1 MPGFSPR
8 GDEPGNSKKGLFMV
22 LRASLAGLGLV
33 FFAGSCALAEGP
45 IVSLTEQAATDR
57 WAYDFLADLTS
68 EIGPRPAASPAAQRA
83 AQWAQQR
90 LRQAGF
96 DEVHLETFPVTSWT
110 RGPESAEITAPLRQ
124 RLAVAALGQ
133 SVATPAAGIDA
144 EIALFKSFQALRDVA
159 AGSLSGKIAVVT
171 QRMTRTQDGSGYGAI
186 VAMRVAGAS
195 EAARKGAVAYLI
207 RSVGTDNHRL
217 PHTGV
222 MAYAKDMSKIP
233 AAALSNPDADQLERL
248 AVKGSVKLHLA
259 LASESHENAEAV
271 TVVAELRGRE
281 NPDQVVLLG
290 GHLDS
295 WDLGTG
301 AIDDGAGVAIVAGA
315 ARLIGLLPQRPRR
328 TIRVVLFGAEE
339 IGGAS
344 KPYADGQGNKVGS
357 IVIAGESDFGGRK
370 IYQASLPAGAAA
382 TAFGKKMAAVIEP
395 LGVDLS
401 TMPARHGGA
410 DLEDLGARGVPF
422 VQFSQNGLDYFD
434 IHHTAD
440 DTFDKIDAADLAQN
454 IAVWAS
460 FAWLAA
466 EDGID
471 FRAIAAQVQGK

>member
-1 MPGFSPR
+1 MSA
-8 GDEPGNSKKGLFMV
+8 
-22 LRASLAGLGLV
+22 RAFLAGLGFSLL
-33 FFAGSCALAEGP
+33 AGSAVVAADPLAT
-45 IVSLTEQAATDR
+45 LTSQAVTDR

-68 EIGPRPAASPAAQRA
+68 EFGPRPAASPAALRA

-90 LRQAGF
+90 LQRAGF
-96 DEVHLETFPVTSWT
+96 DDVHLETFPVTAWT
-110 RGPESAEITAPLRQ
+110 RGPESAEIVAPLHQ
-124 RLAVAALGQ
+124 SLAVAALGQ

-144 EIALFKSFQALRDVA
+144 EISLFKSFQGLRDA
-159 AGSLSGKIAVVT
+159 APGSLSGKIAVVT

-186 VAMRVAGAS
+186 VGMRVTGAS
-195 EAARKGAVAYLI
+195 EAARKGAIAYLI

-222 MAYAKDMSKIP
+222 MVYAKDAPKIP

-248 AVKGSVKLHLA
+248 AANGGVKLHLA
-259 LASESHENAEAV
+259 LASESHEKAQAV
-271 TVVAELRGRE
+271 TVVGELRGRE
-281 NPDQVVLLG
+281 TADQVVLLS

-301 AIDDGAGVAIVAGA
+301 AIDDGAGVAIAAGA
-315 ARLIGLLPQRPRR
+315 GHLIGLLPQRPRR

-344 KPYADGQGNKVGS
+344 KPYADGQGSKIGS
-357 IVIAGESDFGGRK
+357 IVIAGESDFGAGR
-370 IYQASLPAGAAA
+370 IYQACLPGDSAGS
-382 TAFGKKMAAVIEP
+382 AFGKKLAAAIEP

-401 TMPARHGGA
+401 KTPARHGGA
-410 DLEDLGARGVPF
+410 DIEDLVERGVPF

-440 DTFDKIDAADLAQN
+440 DTFDKIDPAELAQN
-454 IAVWAS
+454 VAVWAS

-466 EDGID
+466 EDGMD
-471 FRAIAAQVQGK
+471 FRAAALQAPAK